1 MIISI
6 AKKLMYVAS
15 IFAFVA
21 TFVSCSSDNNESEIE
36 TPSQVLSSTPWE
48 TTGAKDKDGNSV
60 ALTDPNVSGFVGFS
74 YFKGDG
80 NFAIYGLNDVLRSRG
95 TWSVSADGKTRTITA
110 LKPDGTTLFTRVVD
124 ILVLNKNEFT
134 YRIHANPNDSSVFYD
149 IKHSKV
155 SHAEPN
161 LGQLILASTPWEMTA
176 VKDKNGNPVALTD
189 PKVSGFVGYSY
200 FRANGTYAIYG
211 LNNVLRSQ
219 GTWSISP
226 DGKTR
231 TITAIDANGNVIFT
245 RIVDILTLNNAE
257 FTYRIVPDATN
268 NPAEFY
274 DITHKP
280 VNHLEP

>member
-1 MIISI
+1 MSI

-21 TFVSCSSDNNESEIE
+21 TFISCSSDNNESEIE

-124 ILVLNKNEFT
+124 ILVLNTNEFT
-134 YRIHANPNDSSVFYD
+134 YRIHTNPNDSSVFYD

-161 LGQLILASTPWEMTA
+161 LGQLILASTPWETTA
-176 VKDKNGNPVALTD
+176 AKDKNGNPVALTD

-231 TITAIDANGNVIFT
+231 TITALDANGNVIFT

>member
-1 MIISI
+1 MSI
-6 AKKLMYVAS
+6 VKKLMYVAS
-15 IFAFVA
+15 IFVFVA
-21 TFVSCSSDNNESEIE
+21 TFVSCSSDHNESEIE

-60 ALTDPNVSGFVGFS
+60 ALTDPSVSGFVGYS
-74 YFKGDG
+74 YFKADG

-134 YRIHANPNDSSVFYD
+134 YRIHTNPNDSSVFYD
-149 IKHSKV
+149 IKHSRV

-161 LGQLILASTPWEMTA
+161 LGQLILASTPWETTGA
-176 VKDKNGNPVALTD
+176 KDKNGSPVALTD

-231 TITAIDANGNVIFT
+231 TITALDANGNVIFT
-245 RIVDILTLNNAE
+245 RVVDILTLNNTE

-268 NPAEFY
+268 NPTEFY
-274 DITHKP
+274 DIIHKP

>member
-1 MIISI
+1 MSTL
-6 AKKLMYVAS
+6 KKLFYVAS

-60 ALTDPNVSGFVGFS
+60 ALTDPSVSGFVGYS
-74 YFKGDG
+74 YFKADG

-134 YRIHANPNDSSVFYD
+134 YRIHTNPNDSSVFYD
-149 IKHSKV
+149 IKHSRV

-161 LGQLILASTPWEMTA
+161 LGQLILASTPWETTGA
-176 VKDKNGNPVALTD
+176 KDKNGSLVALTD

-200 FRANGTYAIYG
+200 FRANGAYAIYG
-211 LNNVLRSQ
+211 LNDVLRSQ

-226 DGKTR
+226 DGKKR
-231 TITAIDANGNVIFT
+231 TITALDANGNVIFT
-245 RIVDILTLNNAE
+245 RVVDILTLNNTE
-257 FTYRIVPDATN
+257 FIYRIVPDATN
-268 NPAEFY
+268 NPTEFY
-274 DITHKP
+274 DIIHKP